1 MNAPLPDTG
10 ALTLDQQMCFV
21 LSVATRN
28 VVAIYR
34 PLLATVNLTPT
45 QYLAMLALWQ
55 QGPLSVRSLG
65 HMLELDSGTLSP
77 LLKRLEALGYVRRGR
92 DPADERSVVVTV
104 TAEGTALRDRAA
116 SIPSAVR
123 DRLGMPIDDMEH
135 LIAVLAAVIAATR
148 PASAA

>member
-1 MNAPLPDTG
+1 MPDTDPL
-10 ALTLDQQMCFV
+10 ALDQHLYFV

-55 QGPLSVRSLG
+55 QGPLSVHGLG
-65 HMLELDSGTLSP
+65 QVLELDSGTLSP
-77 LLKRLEALGYVRRGR
+77 LLKRLEACGYVRRER
-92 DPADERSVVVTV
+92 DPADERSVIVTV
-104 TAEGTALRDRAA
+104 TAEGNALRARAA

-123 DRLGMPIDDMEH
+123 DQLGMPIQDMAH
-135 LIAVLAAVIAATR
+135 LIAVLATVIAATR
-148 PASAA
+148 PAPAA

>member
-1 MNAPLPDTG
+1 M
-10 ALTLDQQMCFV
+10 DQQLHFV

-55 QGPLSVRSLG
+55 HGPLSVHGLG
-65 HMLELDSGTLSP
+65 QVLELDSGTLSP
-77 LLKRLEALGYVRRGR
+77 LLKRLEACGYVRRER
-92 DPADERSVVVTV
+92 DTADERSVIVTV
-104 TAEGTALRDRAA
+104 TVTVEGNALRARAA

-123 DRLGMPIDDMEH
+123 DQFGMPMEEMEH
-135 LIAVLAAVIAATR
+135 LIAVLATVIAATR
-148 PASAA
+148 PAPAA